1 LEIRISIFFRPDGY
15 RDRDS
20 VLDIF
25 LQVTFAPMSEKTL
38 IHVEGMTCANCANT
52 ITRTL
57 QKEGLKDVNVNYL
70 TAEVSFEEI
79 DPVRLQKV
87 KSQIHSIG
95 YKVAETIKS
104 NGHETHDH
112 DPGTHH
118 VHTHSGS
125 VEKKFFWSALLTAPL
140 LLHMVLPFSFL
151 QNPFV
156 QLALCIP
163 VMIIGISYFG
173 KSAWGSIKAGAMNMD
188 VLIFIGATSAFI
200 YSIAGMWLHY
210 GTEQIHE
217 YLFFET
223 AASIISFVLL
233 GNVLEHRS
241 VKQTTSAIHELSKLQ
256 PQSATKIITDGS
268 GNETFAEI
276 KTTEIKTGDM
286 LFLSS
291 GSKVPVDGIVT
302 EGNAMVNESMITG
315 ESLPASK
322 TQGDPVTGG
331 TIIEDGTLK
340 IKAVATGSETTLA
353 KIIRM
358 VSDAQQS
365 KPSIQRLGDKVS
377 AIFVPAVLLI
387 AAGTF
392 LVSYFILDL
401 TAQSGIM
408 RGIAVLVISCPCAMG
423 LATPTALMVG
433 IGRAARNGIL
443 IKGGSTVEQ
452 FAKIKTVVFDKT
464 GTLTTGNFRIAKIQS
479 LSIDESEIRLV
490 LFSMEQ
496 HSSHP
501 IAKSLVRELG
511 KASPSMPVI
520 QWKSVEEDKGVG
532 LNAVDMQGNLFSAG
546 SFMMAKHCTQDASH
560 SIYLLKNNKLIA
572 TVDMEDEIKAGAAE
586 TVAKL
591 KSLGMKT
598 IMLSGDRKQVCERVG
613 NQIGIDE
620 IYSEQLPADKLTLIG
635 KFSSQA
641 LTAMVGDGINDS
653 PALAKADVGVSLSN
667 ASEVA
672 IQSAQVILLKSNDL
686 TSLLLSLAYSK
697 HTLLTIKQNL
707 FWAFAYNVVAIPV
720 AAAGFLSPGVGALSM
735 AFSDVV
741 LILNSIRLRF
751 KKITLH

>member
-1 LEIRISIFFRPDGY
+1 MMLP
-15 RDRDS
+15 
-20 VLDIF
+20 LC
-25 LQVTFAPMSEKTL
+25 LMPEKTL

-70 TAEVSFEEI
+70 TTEVSFEET
-79 DPVRLQKV
+79 DYATLQKV
-87 KSQIHSIG
+87 KSEIRNIG
-95 YKVAETIKS
+95 YSVAENV
-104 NGHETHDH
+104 NGSSHDSHVHDH
-112 DPGTHH
+112 DEHH
-118 VHTHSGS
+118 GHTHSGS
-125 VEKKFFWSALLTAPL
+125 VERKFLLSALFTAPL
-140 LLHMVLPFSFL
+140 LLHMILPFSFL
-151 QNPFV
+151 HNPVV
-156 QLALCIP
+156 QLILCIP

-173 KSAWGSIKAGAMNMD
+173 KSAWGSLKAGAMNMD
-188 VLIFIGATSAFI
+188 VLIFIGAASAFI
-200 YSIAGMWLHY
+200 YSIAGMWLHH
-210 GTEQIHE
+210 GTDHVHE
-217 YLFFET
+217 FLFFET

-241 VKQTTSAIHELSKLQ
+241 IKQTTSAIHELSRLQ
-256 PQSATKIITDGS
+256 PQSATKILTDNAGT
-268 GNETFAEI
+268 ETFVEI

-286 LFLSS
+286 IFLST

-315 ESLPASK
+315 ESLPVSK
-322 TQGDPVTGG
+322 SDDDPVTGG
-331 TIIEDGTLK
+331 TIVEEGTLK
-340 IKAVATGSETTLA
+340 IKATATGSGTTLA

-387 AAGTF
+387 AVGTF
-392 LVSYFILDL
+392 LVSWLL
-401 TAQSGIM
+401 LNVGAQSAIM

-464 GTLTTGNFRIAKIQS
+464 GTLTTGKFRIAKMETFGIEK
-479 LSIDESEIRLV
+479 DEINRI

-496 HSSHP
+496 HSNHP
-501 IAKSLVRELG
+501 IAKSIVSELG
-511 KASPSMPVI
+511 KSYGALPVTR
-520 QWKSVEEDKGVG
+520 WKSIEEDKGKG
-532 LNAVDMQGNLFSAG
+532 LNAVDMNGDLFSAG
-546 SFMMAKHCTQDASH
+546 SFLVAKHATQDASH

-572 TVDMEDEIKAGAAE
+572 TVDLEDEIKDGALE
-586 TVAKL
+586 TISRL
-591 KSLGMKT
+591 KSMGIKT
-598 IMLSGDRKQVCERVG
+598 VMLSGDRKKICEQVG
-613 NQIGIDE
+613 QKLGMDE
-620 IYSEQLPADKLTLIG
+620 IYSEKIPAEKLALIE
-635 KFSSQA
+635 KFSREN

-653 PALAKADVGVSLSN
+653 PALAKADVGISLSN
-667 ASEVA
+667 ASDVA
-672 IQSAQVILLKSNDL
+672 IQSAQIILLKSQDL
-686 TSLLLSLAYSK
+686 SSLLLSLAYSK

-735 AFSDVV
+735 AFSDLV
-741 LILNSIRLRF
+741 LVANSIRLRF
-751 KKITLH
+751 KKISLGK